1 MKILATFLIS
11 AIAFQTLALA
21 EYNLPDK
28 SSFKESV
35 GNGTRVFDCTYRG
48 SDRREGCLGI

>member
-21 EYNLPDK
+21 EYNLPNR

-48 SDRREGCLGI
+48 SDRREGCL